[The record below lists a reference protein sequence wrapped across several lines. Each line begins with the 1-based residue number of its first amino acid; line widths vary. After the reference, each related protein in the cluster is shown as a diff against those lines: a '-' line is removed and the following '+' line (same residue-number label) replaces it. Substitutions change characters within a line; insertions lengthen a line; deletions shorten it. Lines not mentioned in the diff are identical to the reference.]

1 MVENQMI
8 YLMIIGLAGPII
20 IFLVTRRLKTVE
32 NQRKQT
38 LRKRK
43 SISSTTTETPLE
55 NPIKSIKAEGIE
67 SIETRF
73 SIIGTI
79 VITILGVLW
88 IAILVIPFL
97 NFIPATLVSVILGSS
112 AVISGIAA
120 RPIIENFMAGVIIT
134 FNKPFRVGDTVII
147 NEQYGT
153 IEDITT
159 THTILKIWDW
169 RRLVIPNSTMI
180 TKEFINYTIND
191 SYIWQKVGFKV
202 AYNTDLA
209 YLKSLAIEIAVNSP
223 NIVGDEPPMF
233 WVMSLE
239 DNHYK
244 CWIAA
249 WSDSPAKAWELGN
262 DIRSALIN
270 AFQQHGIQTH
280 GHIIVNESDFI
291 KKTKNE

>member
-1 MVENQMI
+1 
-8 YLMIIGLAGPII
+8 
-20 IFLVTRRLKTVE
+20 
-32 NQRKQT
+32 
-38 LRKRK
+38 
-43 SISSTTTETPLE
+43 
-55 NPIKSIKAEGIE
+55 
-67 SIETRF
+67 
-73 SIIGTI
+73 
-79 VITILGVLW
+79 LW

-97 NFIPATLVSVILGSS
+97 NFIPATLISVILGSS

-147 NEQYGT
+147 DEQYGT

-180 TKEFINYTIND
+180 VKEFINYTIND

-209 YLKSLAIEIAVNSP
+209 HLKSLAIEIATNSP
-223 NIVGDEPPMF
+223 NLVGDEPPMF

-262 DIRSALIN
+262 DIRSALIE

-280 GHIIVNESDFI
+280 GHIIMNESDFI
-291 KKTKNE
+291 KKIKNE

>member
-1 MVENQMI
+1 MTENQMI
-8 YLMIIGLAGPII
+8 YLRVIGLAGPII
-20 IFLVTRRLKTVE
+20 IFLIKRRLKTVE

-43 SISSTTTETPLE
+43 NIGSTTTETPLE
-55 NPIKSIKAEGIE
+55 HPVKSIKAEGIE
-67 SIETRF
+67 NIETRF
-73 SIIGTI
+73 SIIETI
-79 VITILGVLW
+79 VVTALAFLW
-88 IAILVIPFL
+88 IAVLVIPFL

-112 AVISGIAA
+112 AILSGIAA
-120 RPIIENFMAGVIIT
+120 RPIIENFMAGIIIT
-134 FNKPFRVGDTVII
+134 FNKPFQIGDTVII
-147 NEQYGT
+147 DEQYGT

-209 YLKSLAIEIAVNSP
+209 HLKSLAIEIAVNSP
-223 NIVGDEPPMF
+223 NFVGDEPPMF

-244 CWIAA
+244 CWVAA

-262 DIRSALIN
+262 DIRSALVN
-270 AFQQHGIQTH
+270 AFQQYEIQTH
-280 GHIIVNESDFI
+280 GHIIMKESDFI
-291 KKTKNE
+291 KKIKNE